1 MNRDFIALAE
11 RCTRSLN
18 GDPELRRDVTEEL
31 AGHLEDK
38 AAELEQNGLASEE
51 AVRDAIS
58 EFGPPDEI
66 DRELLAANWNRL
78 KRRARVKWAFRLLA
92 GPLLLL
98 LLFWSLNLPL
108 LRNGG
113 WCLPDSWRAAL
124 LPEPLAGWV
133 WHQTASLD
141 SAQARLLTNGGRSRI
156 AEPWL
161 SRHIAAQRAIWESDP
176 GNPVFLAHYLVELSA
191 VGNQHYANP
200 AFQSR
205 ILAEFD
211 TGRRLDPDNA
221 LYDYLPAAL
230 ELAQAAS
237 VESSGSGPGRKN
249 RRELKIEDRDR
260 LDRAMAMVREGA
272 AKPGWNDY
280 AGDFQRMQ
288 SAALNLGDSVP
299 DRLRRLWIERMD
311 TPLGVLRFYQ
321 LVMILPLYAELLE
334 QEDKP
339 ELAAVYAN
347 LWQPILRQSVTRPD
361 WAPTEL
367 YLWQSWLAQE
377 ELAAA
382 QHGDRPRAQTA
393 VHIRKSLNMRGRS
406 AADHEQRLARMGWF
420 SRLIWLPEFGGYAI
434 SNDDLRPERQLSYAV
449 FDGLVVAAFTGVMLL
464 ILALLLAAQRI
475 LRCNG
480 QRGIRLTLRWRDYGR
495 IALWGMLMPLAVY
508 YGCTRIEAISGRA
521 WGPEA
526 NLPRSLASLAV
537 LALGAIWFV
546 ILMRRKLT
554 RRARELGWDSLSAAT
569 AIVNLGPALAVFTLA
584 AGIVLGTLA
593 RWEQQHYAAADR
605 LILSDQIAA
614 RQRAIV
620 RQQVLDR
627 LPRPAAALPDRDAA
641 GPEPAQT
648 VDAAAAH
655 DRVFGIIQ
663 AAPGKEN

>member
-1 MNRDFIALAE
+1 MNRDFMELAE

-38 AAELEQNGLASEE
+38 AAELEQNGLAP
-51 AVRDAIS
+51 AAAIRDAIH
-58 EFGPPDEI
+58 EFGPPEEI
-66 DRELLAANWNRL
+66 DRELLAANWSRL

-92 GPLLLL
+92 GPLLLM

-108 LRNGG
+108 LRHGG
-113 WCLPDSWRAAL
+113 WFLPDSWRAVL

-133 WHQTASLD
+133 WRQTAPSY
-141 SAQARLLTNGGRSRI
+141 SARAKLLTDGGQSRI

-161 SRHIAAQRAIWESDP
+161 PPRIAAQRAIWESDP

-191 VGNQHYANP
+191 VGNHHYANP

-211 TGRRLDPDNA
+211 TARRLDPDNA

-230 ELAQAAS
+230 ELAQAAR
-237 VESSGSGPGRKN
+237 VESSESGPDRKN
-249 RRELKIEDRDR
+249 RRQLKIEDRDR

-272 AKPGWNDY
+272 AKPGWNDH
-280 AGDFQRMQ
+280 AGAFQQAQ
-288 SAALNLGDSVP
+288 SAALNLGGSVP
-299 DRLRRLWIERMD
+299 DRLRRMWIERMD
-311 TPLGVLRFYQ
+311 TSLGVWRFYQ

-334 QEDKP
+334 QEGKP
-339 ELAAVYAN
+339 ELATVYAD

-367 YLWQSWLAQE
+367 YFWKSWVVSGQ
-377 ELAAA
+377 AAA
-382 QHGDRPRAQTA
+382 EQRGDRARAQA
-393 VHIRKSLNMRGRS
+393 IAGILESLNMSGRS
-406 AADHEQRLARMGWF
+406 AADHAQYQAQRGWF
-420 SRLIWLPEFGGYAI
+420 SQLIWLPEFGGYTV
-434 SNDDLRPERQLSYAV
+434 SNDDLRPERRLSYAV
-449 FDGLVVAAFTGVMLL
+449 FDGLAAAAFTGVMLL
-464 ILALLLAAQRI
+464 ILALLLAAQWL

-480 QRGIRLTLRWRDYGR
+480 QRGIRLTLRWRDYGQ
-495 IALWGMLMPLAVY
+495 IALWGILTPLAVY

-537 LALGAIWFV
+537 LALGAVWFI

-569 AIVNLGPALAVFTLA
+569 AIANLLPALTVFTLA

-593 RWEQQHYAAADR
+593 RWEQQHYAASDR

-627 LPRPAAALPDRDAA
+627 LPEPAAALPDRDAA

-648 VDAAAAH
+648 VDAAPAH